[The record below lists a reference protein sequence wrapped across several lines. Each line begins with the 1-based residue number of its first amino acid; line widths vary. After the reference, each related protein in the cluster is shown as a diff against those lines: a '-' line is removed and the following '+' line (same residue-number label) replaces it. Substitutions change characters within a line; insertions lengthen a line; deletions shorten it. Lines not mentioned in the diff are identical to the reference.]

1 MVVDTP
7 YPLNRVRVRWILLL
21 PFPAVV
27 KSITTVGSRAF
38 HKDKR
43 RIPGTSDRPTTKR
56 TRRSIGGA
64 NGGIRPS
71 PLDPIPLPRENR
83 TRRRASPR
91 QIPRRLFIIQPPC
104 CCSPFPSPP
113 LHFTS
118 IRATLNQRFREKR
131 AAGDLFAIRF
141 QKRGEKD
148 RGDRIWPPREII
160 GFGKKK
166 ESNGY
171 SSVDGKDFQI
181 PFLFS
186 ISRQVAL

>member
-1 MVVDTP
+1 MVADTP

-71 PLDPIPLPRENR
+71 PLDPIPLPPSWKSYSKARL
-83 TRRRASPR
+83 ASPNSA
-91 QIPRRLFIIQPPC
+91 
-104 CCSPFPSPP
+104 SPF
-113 LHFTS
+113 HYT
-118 IRATLNQRFREKR
+118 ATLLLLALPFSSFTLYVDTSNVKSTFSREESRGRLVRDSFPK
-131 AAGDLFAIRF
+131 
-141 QKRGEKD
+141 KRGKGS
-148 RGDRIWPPREII
+148 RR
-160 GFGKKK
+160 
-166 ESNGY
+166 SNLA
-171 SSVDGKDFQI
+171 SSRDYW
-181 PFLFS
+181 
-186 ISRQVAL
+186 

>member
-7 YPLNRVRVRWILLL
+7 YSLNRVRVRWIPLLSL
-21 PFPAVV
+21 PAVV

-71 PLDPIPLPRENR
+71 PLDPIPLPPSWKSYSKARL
-83 TRRRASPR
+83 ASPNSA
-91 QIPRRLFIIQPPC
+91 
-104 CCSPFPSPP
+104 SPF
-113 LHFTS
+113 HYT
-118 IRATLNQRFREKR
+118 ATLLLLALPFSSFTLYVDTSNVKSTFSREESR
-131 AAGDLFAIRF
+131 WGRLFAIRF
-141 QKRGEKD
+141 QKRGGKD

-160 GFGKKK
+160 GKKK
-166 ESNGY
+166 KVMDILPSMEKISR
-171 SSVDGKDFQI
+171 
-181 PFLFS
+181 FLFYFR
-186 ISRQVAL
+186 SRVK

>member
-1 MVVDTP
+1 MLFTRTSGEFRERPIVRQRNELVDQSAA
-7 YPLNRVRVRWILLL
+7 LMAEFGHRHSI
-21 PFPAVV
+21 PFP
-27 KSITTVGSRAF
+27 S
-38 HKDKR
+38 
-43 RIPGTSDRPTTKR
+43 
-56 TRRSIGGA
+56 
-64 NGGIRPS
+64 
-71 PLDPIPLPRENR
+71 LPRENR

-131 AAGDLFAIRF
+131 AAEGDLFAIRF

-160 GFGKKK
+160 GKKK
-166 ESNGY
+166 KVMDILPSMEKISR
-171 SSVDGKDFQI
+171 
-181 PFLFS
+181 FLFYFR
-186 ISRQVAL
+186 SRVK